1 MGGRQG
7 FRSWRLASVR
17 VEDINS
23 LQRRD
28 GMIGKSDSRELPSA
42 LLAGDDLQK
51 YKYAGAFYSDELGG
65 LAFHKRV
72 QAR

>member
-1 MGGRQG
+1 
-7 FRSWRLASVR
+7 
-17 VEDINS
+17 
-23 LQRRD
+23 
-28 GMIGKSDSRELPSA
+28 MIGKSDSRELPSA